1 MKRSR
6 ISRRRRALLECAPI
20 TEAVDN
26 DRAMLSALK
35 RAKTVNAEEL
45 ERQQNFDRA
54 IAALVGKIPI
64 PPEIEQWFGTENLF
78 AGEKRNWIKTALQ
91 PAILAIGLAL
101 LVMAAIF
108 VFTFMEH
115 LHDFPGSATAKKM
128 LVLAKS
134 ARRSQFEPLNTDAIN
149 LGDYFF
155 MKYQLEHF
163 EIPMG
168 FADFRATGARIFED
182 EDGHRIAQVEL
193 AESGMQ
199 FFLFAA
205 ERGPSARSPA
215 PEFSGWQYVEGE
227 GWTGA
232 VQEHNGVYFMVAMR
246 GSKQD
251 LEPYLSLGKK

>member
-6 ISRRRRALLECAPI
+6 ISRRKRALIECAPI

-35 RAKTVNAEEL
+35 CAKAVNAEEL
-45 ERQQNFDRA
+45 DRQQNFDRA
-54 IAALVGKIPI
+54 IAALVDNIPI
-64 PPEIEQWFGTENLF
+64 PAEIEQWFASENLL
-78 AGEKRNWIKTALQ
+78 AGEKRSWIKTALQ

-115 LHDFPGSATAKKM
+115 LHDFPGSATAKKL
-128 LVLAKS
+128 LVVAKS

-168 FADFRATGARIFED
+168 FADFRATGARVFED

-205 ERGPSARSPA
+205 ERSPSARLPA

>member
-1 MKRSR
+1 MKRTR
-6 ISRRRRALLECAPI
+6 ISRRKRALVECAPI
-20 TEAVDN
+20 TEGVDN

-35 RAKTVNAEEL
+35 RAKAVNGEEL
-45 ERQQNFDRA
+45 DRQQNFDRA
-54 IAALVGKIPI
+54 IALLVGNIPI
-64 PPEIEQWFGTENLF
+64 PAEIEQWFASENLL
-78 AGEKRNWIKTALQ
+78 AGEKRSWIKTALQ

-115 LHDFPGSATAKKM
+115 LHDFPGSAIAKKL
-128 LVLAKS
+128 LVVAKS
-134 ARRSQFEPLNTDAIN
+134 ARRSQFQTLNTDAIN

-168 FADFRATGARIFED
+168 FADLRATGARVFED
-182 EDGHRIAQVEL
+182 EDGHRIAQVGL

-205 ERGPSARSPA
+205 ERGSSGHSPV

-227 GWTGA
+227 GWAGA

-251 LEPYLSLGKK
+251 LEPYLSHGKK